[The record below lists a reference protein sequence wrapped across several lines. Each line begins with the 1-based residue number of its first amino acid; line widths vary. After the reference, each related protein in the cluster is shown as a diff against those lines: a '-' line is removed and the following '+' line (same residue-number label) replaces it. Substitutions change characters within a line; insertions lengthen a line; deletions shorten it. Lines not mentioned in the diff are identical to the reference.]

1 MLQEFHDRVHRS
13 EQWGAMLRTL
23 IVGLGRA
30 GAGLHLP
37 VLDRLRSN
45 KDNGNL
51 FADHPIV
58 VCDPARPGTQG
69 YRSAVSSGSIADCP
83 RLTDPNH
90 TVVHLCTPPADRVG
104 VIAELAR
111 LGFRRIIV
119 EKPLVNRIDE
129 FDTIVDL
136 KAKYGLDIVV
146 VAHWLCAELTHRL
159 VDITNKGGLGALRGI
174 TVSQHK
180 SRFSRSMATSG
191 HITAFDVE
199 IPHAIGVVLRLAG
212 PAQLVSAECTAMC
225 CDDWNLPDL
234 GGARLTLRHAGGV
247 RSRLHSDLTSP
258 VRERRLTLRFE
269 WGVVSG
275 HYPVSADDDFA
286 RMRVLV
292 GGRREDRV
300 FRDNALEAFLLDSY
314 RYFTGNGP
322 APDAGFDFQ
331 TGAAWLLL
339 TAKAVSGAVRPR
351 DELVR
356 DRVG

>member
-1 MLQEFHDRVHRS
+1 MLQ
-13 EQWGAMLRTL
+13 TL
-23 IVGLGRA
+23 IIGLGRA

-37 VLDRLRSN
+37 VLDRLRSDE
-45 KDNGNL
+45 DNGKV

-58 VCDPARPGTQG
+58 VCDPAQSSTQG
-69 YRSAVSSGSIADCP
+69 YRSAIALKSIVDCP
-83 RLTDPNH
+83 RFTDPSD
-90 TVVHLCTPPADRVG
+90 TVVHLCTPPAGRVG
-104 VIAELAR
+104 LIAELAR

-129 FDTIVDL
+129 LDTIVGL
-136 KAKYGLDIVV
+136 KARYGLDIVV

-159 VDITNKGGLGALRGI
+159 VDITNKGGLGTLREI

-180 SRFSRSMATSG
+180 SRFSRSISTSG

-212 PAQLVSAECTAMC
+212 PAQLVSAECTAMS
-225 CDDWNLPDL
+225 CDDLELPGL

-247 RSRLHSDLTSP
+247 RSRLHSDLMSP
-258 VRERRLTLRFE
+258 VRVRRLTLRFE
-269 WGVVSG
+269 WGVVVG

-286 RMRVLV
+286 RLRVIADGL
-292 GGRREDRV
+292 REHRV

-314 RYFTGNGP
+314 RYFTGAGP

-339 TAKAVSGAVRPR
+339 TAKADSGAVRSH

-356 DRVG
+356 DRAG